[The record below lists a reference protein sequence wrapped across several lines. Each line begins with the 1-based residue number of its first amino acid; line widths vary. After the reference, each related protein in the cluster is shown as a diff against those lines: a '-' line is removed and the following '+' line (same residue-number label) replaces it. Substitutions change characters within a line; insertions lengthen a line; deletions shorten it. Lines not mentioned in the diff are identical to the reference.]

1 MNQVLSTLYVAFELE
16 TRQLQHSSFGCSSW
30 AKEGNNTIRRLV
42 IEALAML
49 ATYMGLH
56 ESQIRI
62 KQEVKQV
69 KISVMAER
77 LKAILKAS
85 TTRETSDSD
94 LLDMQCKQNAS
105 GKDYGATE
113 RDGIINK
120 QCISDRQ
127 TFGHVRPTLLASPEL
142 AESESQGEK
151 K

>member
-1 MNQVLSTLYVAFELE
+1 M
-16 TRQLQHSSFGCSSW
+16 
-30 AKEGNNTIRRLV
+30 RRLV

-85 TTRETSDSD
+85 T
-94 LLDMQCKQNAS
+94 
-105 GKDYGATE
+105 
-113 RDGIINK
+113 
-120 QCISDRQ
+120 
-127 TFGHVRPTLLASPEL
+127 
-142 AESESQGEK
+142 
-151 K
+151 